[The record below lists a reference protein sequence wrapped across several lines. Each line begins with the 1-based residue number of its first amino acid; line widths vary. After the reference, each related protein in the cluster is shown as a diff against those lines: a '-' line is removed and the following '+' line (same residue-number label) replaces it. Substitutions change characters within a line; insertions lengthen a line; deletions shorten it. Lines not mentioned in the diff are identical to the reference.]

1 MFENVKAI
9 PGDALLALMVAFKN
23 DPNPNKIDL
32 GVGVYKDDSG
42 LTPVLDVVKK
52 AESWLLDN
60 EKSKGYIGAIGA
72 PELAPL
78 LQKLMLGEDHVL
90 IREGRIAT
98 AQTPGGTGALR
109 VAGDLINAV
118 NPDARIWVSDPTW
131 SNHFHVFAGAGV
143 EVRTYPYYDADQN
156 GLAIDAML
164 EAIRHIPQGD
174 VILLHAS
181 CHNPT
186 GIDPT
191 QEQWEQISSLVAER
205 QLVPLIDCAY
215 QGFGEGLEEDVQG
228 LKMLLD
234 KCPEALITTSCS
246 KNFGLYNERIGALS
260 LVTEQAEHCQRAF
273 SQVANCIRANYSNP
287 PAHGAAIVTTILS
300 DNALRLQWE
309 QELAD
314 MRGRI
319 RSMRTQLVSCLQNLN
334 CNRDFSFIAD
344 QKGMFSYS
352 GLSKEEVLFL
362 REHYGI
368 YAVESG
374 RINVAGIND
383 RNIEL
388 LSEAINKALQRQS

>member
-32 GVGVYKDDSG
+32 GVGVYKNDSG
-42 LTPVLDVVKK
+42 QTPILNVVKK
-52 AESWLLDN
+52 AEAHLL
-60 EKSKGYIGAIGA
+60 EYEQSKGYIGATGA

-78 LQKLMLGEDHVL
+78 LQGLMLGNDHP
-90 IREGRIAT
+90 IIQQGRIAT

-118 NPDARIWVSDPTW
+118 SPDAKIWVSDPTW

-143 EVRTYPYYDADQN
+143 EVRTYPYYDADLN
-156 GLAIDAML
+156 ALAIDAML
-164 EAIRHIPQGD
+164 ESIRQIPAGD

-191 QEQWEQISSLVAER
+191 QAQWKLISQAVAE
-205 QLVPLIDCAY
+205 QGLVPLIDCAY

-234 KCPEALITTSCS
+234 LCPEALITTSCS

-260 LVTEQAEHCQRAF
+260 LVTENPEHCQRAF
-273 SQVANCIRANYSNP
+273 SQIANCIRANYSNP

-300 DNALRLQWE
+300 DTNLRQQWE
-309 QELAD
+309 TELAE
-314 MRGRI
+314 MRDRI
-319 RSMRTQLVSCLQNLN
+319 RRMRSELVSSLQTLN
-334 CNRDFSFIAD
+334 CNRDFSFIEQ

-352 GLSKEEVLFL
+352 GLSKDEVLYL

-383 RNIEL
+383 RNLQL
-388 LSEAINKALQRQS
+388 LSEAINKAIQQ

>member
-1 MFENVKAI
+1 MFENVKEI

-32 GVGVYKDDSG
+32 GVGVYKDDTG
-42 LTPVLDVVKK
+42 LTPVLNVVKK
-52 AESWLLDN
+52 AEAFLLEN
-60 EKSKGYIGAIGA
+60 EVSKGYIGATGS
-72 PELAPL
+72 PELGPL
-78 LQKLMLGEDHVL
+78 LQKLMLGENHPL
-90 IREGRIAT
+90 ITEGRIAT

-118 NPDARIWVSDPTW
+118 NPAARIWVSDPTW

-164 EAIRHIPQGD
+164 EAIRQIPQGD

-191 QEQWEQISSLVAER
+191 AEQWDQISTLVAER
-205 QLVPLIDCAY
+205 SLVPLIDCAY
-215 QGFGEGLEEDVQG
+215 QGFGEGLEEDVYG
-228 LKMLLD
+228 LRTLLS

-260 LVTEQAEHCQRAF
+260 LVTEKMEHCQRAF
-273 SQVANCIRANYSNP
+273 TQVANCIRANYSNP

-300 DNALRLQWE
+300 DHALRQQWE

-314 MRGRI
+314 MRQRI
-319 RSMRTQLVSCLQNLN
+319 QRMRNELVSSLQSLN
-334 CNRDFSFIAD
+334 CNRDFAFIAQ

-352 GLSKEEVLFL
+352 GLSKEEVLYL
-362 REHYGI
+362 RAHFGI

-374 RINVAGIND
+374 RINIAGIND
-383 RNIEL
+383 KNIGL
-388 LSEAINKALQRQS
+388 LSEAIHQAIQQ

>member
-9 PGDALLALMVAFKN
+9 PGDALLALMVAFKS

-32 GVGVYKDDSG
+32 GVGVYKNDSG
-42 LTPVLDVVKK
+42 QTPILNVVKK
-52 AESWLLDN
+52 AETHLL
-60 EKSKGYIGAIGA
+60 EHEQSKGYIGATGA
-72 PELAPL
+72 PELASL
-78 LQKLMLGEDHVL
+78 LQGLMLGNDHP
-90 IREGRIAT
+90 IIQQGRIAT

-118 NPDARIWVSDPTW
+118 NPDAKIWVSDPTW

-143 EVRTYPYYDADQN
+143 EVRTYPYYDTDHNA
-156 GLAIDAML
+156 LAIDAML
-164 EAIRHIPQGD
+164 ESIRQIPAGD

-191 QEQWEQISSLVAER
+191 QAQWQLISQAVAE
-205 QLVPLIDCAY
+205 QGLVPLIDCAY
-215 QGFGEGLEEDVQG
+215 QGFGEGLEEDVRG

-234 KCPEALITTSCS
+234 LCPEALITTSCS

-260 LVTEQAEHCQRAF
+260 LVTESAEHCQRAF

-300 DNALRLQWE
+300 DQSLRQQWE
-309 QELAD
+309 TELAE
-314 MRGRI
+314 MRDRI
-319 RSMRTQLVSCLQNLN
+319 RRMRSELVSSLQSLN
-334 CNRDFSFIAD
+334 CNRDFSFIEQ

-352 GLSKEEVLFL
+352 GLSKDEVLYL

-383 RNIEL
+383 RNLEL
-388 LSEAINKALQRQS
+388 LSEAINKAIQQ